1 MITPYKDRECD
12 MAQKVMVYRNLHNQ
26 KFSVLQD
33 GLVVGHTRN
42 IILAG
47 CTFVIQE
54 SGRQRVLRDHKKNV
68 HAYVKGMICG
78 PGFQVDASKF
88 PNRERVRYNP
98 YEMNG
103 FCNLDGRIVD
113 GAPYVELDE
122 NGHIYIHH

>member
-1 MITPYKDRECD
+1 
-12 MAQKVMVYRNLHNQ
+12 MAHKVMVYRNLHNQ

-33 GLVVGHTRN
+33 GLVVGHTTS
-42 IILAG
+42 IVLAG

-54 SGRQRVLRDHKKNV
+54 SGRQRVIRDKKKNV
-68 HAYVKGMICG
+68 HAYVKGMVCA
-78 PGFQVDASKF
+78 PGFHVDVAKF

-103 FCNLDGRIVD
+103 FQNLEGRIVD

-122 NGHIYIHH
+122 NGHIYIYH